1 MNWFKRIMAGRY
13 GNDQL
18 SMALLLFALILT
30 LISSFS
36 YNLKLFSYLSYIPLA
51 LCIFRMFSK
60 NINKRRMEN
69 YKFSMFVSP
78 IYSWSLKKIKRLQDS
93 KTHKYLKCPNCKQ
106 TLRVPKGKGKISI
119 SCPKCK
125 MDFIK
130 KT

>member
-1 MNWFKRIMAGRY
+1 MSWFRRIMAGRY

-18 SMALLLFALILT
+18 SMALLLLSLFLT

-36 YNLKLFSYLSYIPLA
+36 YNLRIFSYLSYIPLA

-69 YKFSMFVSP
+69 YKFSMMVSP
-78 IYSWSLKKIKRLQDS
+78 LYSWSLKKINRLKDL
-93 KTHKYLKCPNCKQ
+93 KTHRYFKCPNCKQ

-119 SCPKCK
+119 TCPKCK
-125 MDFIK
+125 TEFIK
-130 KT
+130 KA